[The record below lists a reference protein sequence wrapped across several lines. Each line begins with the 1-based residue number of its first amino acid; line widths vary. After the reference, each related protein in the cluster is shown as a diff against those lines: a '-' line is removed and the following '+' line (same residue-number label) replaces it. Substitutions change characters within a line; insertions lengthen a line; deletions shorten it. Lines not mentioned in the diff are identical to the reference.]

1 MQEKRVLVSGAG
13 GFIGRWSVPALLRL
27 GYEVHAVLSGNA
39 SRDVPAQLEGAK
51 IHFADLLN
59 DAHVDQLTSEVR
71 PSHLLH
77 FAWIATPGLYWNSAE
92 NFRWL
97 AASERLL
104 RCFRAHGGSRVM
116 MAGSCAEYDWSRV
129 EVCDELSSPLAKTK
143 AAAPN
148 DVVTRNDAVARND
161 AAAPNDAVTRSDAA
175 APNDAA
181 SPYAA
186 CKIALQRILGDFG
199 RREHMST
206 AWGRIFFQFG
216 PHEHPDR
223 LVPSVICNLLLNR
236 EAPCSHGRQIR
247 SFLHVADVGEAFA
260 AVLDSELEG
269 PVNIGSDERVA
280 VADLVDRIGRQIGR
294 PELLRLGARPAP
306 LHEPSLL
313 VPEIHRLRDEAQW
326 LPRFTLDEALNDTI
340 AWWRGRLLAPN
351 HSEDE

>member
-1 MQEKRVLVSGAG
+1 MQGKRVLVSGAG

-39 SRDVPAQLEGAK
+39 GRDVPAQLEGAK
-51 IHFADLLN
+51 IHFADLL
-59 DAHVDQLTSEVR
+59 DPSHVDALTSEVK

-77 FAWIATPGLYWNSAE
+77 FAWIATPGVYWNSAE

-97 AASERLL
+97 AASDQLL

-143 AAAPN
+143 TAPPSGAAAAG
-148 DVVTRNDAVARND
+148 DSGA
-161 AAAPNDAVTRSDAA
+161 
-175 APNDAA
+175 AA

-186 CKIALQRILGDFG
+186 CKIALQKRLDDFG
-199 RREHMST
+199 RQEHLSP

-280 VADLVDRIGRQIGR
+280 LADLVDRIGRQIGR
-294 PELLRLGARPAP
+294 PELLRVGARPAS
-306 LHEPSLL
+306 LREPALL
-313 VPEIHRLRDEAQW
+313 VPEIHRLRDEARW
-326 LPRFTLDEALNDTI
+326 RPRFTLNEALSDTI
-340 AWWRGRLLAPN
+340 AWWRSRLLERN
-351 HSEDE
+351 HGERE

>member
-1 MQEKRVLVSGAG
+1 MQGKRVLVTGAG
-13 GFIGRWSVPALLRL
+13 GFIGRWSVPALLRS
-27 GYEVHAVLSGNA
+27 GYEVHAVLSGTA
-39 SRDVPAQLEGAK
+39 GRDVPVQLRGAK

-59 DAHVDQLTSEVR
+59 DAHVDELTGEVK

-104 RCFRAHGGSRVM
+104 RTFHAHGGGRVM

-129 EVCDELSSPLAKTK
+129 EVCDEQSSPLADTK
-143 AAAPN
+143 IAAPS
-148 DVVTRNDAVARND
+148 DAAISDDAAVSSDAVASNDAVASS
-161 AAAPNDAVTRSDAA
+161 DAVASTDAV
-175 APNDAA
+175 
-181 SPYAA
+181 SRYAA
-186 CKIALQRILGDFG
+186 CKIALQRVLADFG
-199 RREHMST
+199 RREHLST

-260 AVLDSELEG
+260 AVLDSDLEG

-280 VADLVDRIGRQIGR
+280 LADLVERIARQIGR

-306 LHEPSLL
+306 PREPPLL
-313 VPEIHRLRDEAQW
+313 VPEIHRLRDEALW
-326 LPRFTLDEALNDTI
+326 RPRFTLNEALSDTV
-340 AWWRGRLLAPN
+340 AWWRGRLLVRN
-351 HSEDE
+351 HDEHE